1 MAINNFIP
9 TIWSNELLV
18 NLRKSLV
25 AGQAGVI
32 NRDYEGAIRNVGD
45 TVKINSIGAVTIDDY
60 VKNTDMG
67 SVETLSDA
75 TRSLIITE
83 AKYFNFQ
90 VDDIDA
96 VQQTPKV
103 MAGAMA
109 EAAYGLADVA
119 DQFILGKYEDA
130 DAGNVMDE
138 ITPTSDTAY
147 EALVDLGTLL
157 SESNIPKASRWAIV
171 PPWFYGLLLKD
182 DRFVGA
188 GTSSDV
194 LVNGLVGR
202 AAGFTILESNNC
214 PTGGSGDPTLYYVV
228 AGHPM
233 AWSYAEQIRS
243 VEAYRPQARFA
254 DAVKGL
260 HLYGAKVVRPTALA
274 VLPISRPA
282 S

>member
-1 MAINNFIP
+1 MSLDNFIP

-18 NLRKSLV
+18 NLRKSLI
-25 AGQAGVI
+25 AGQPGVI
-32 NRDYEGAIRNVGD
+32 NRDYEGEIQNAGD
-45 TVKINSIGAVTIDDY
+45 TVKISSIGEVTIDDY
-60 VKNTDMG
+60 VKNTDMSG
-67 SVETLSDA
+67 PETLTDA

-90 VDDIDA
+90 VDDIDRA
-96 VQQTPKV
+96 QQTPKV

-130 DAGNVMDE
+130 DAGNI
-138 ITPTSDTAY
+138 ITETTPAAEDAY
-147 EALVDLGTLL
+147 EILVDLGVVL
-157 SESNIPKASRWAIV
+157 SESNIPKAGRWAVI
-171 PPWFYGLLLKD
+171 PPWFHGLILKD
-182 DRFVGA
+182 DRFVAAGA
-188 GTSSDV
+188 PQGA
-194 LVNGLVGR
+194 LINGLVGR
-202 AAGFTILESNNC
+202 AAGFNLLESNNC
-214 PTGGSGDPTLYYVV
+214 PTGGSGDEDLFYVV

-243 VEAYRPQARFA
+243 VEGYRPQARFA

-274 VLPISRPA
+274 VAPVNRSA